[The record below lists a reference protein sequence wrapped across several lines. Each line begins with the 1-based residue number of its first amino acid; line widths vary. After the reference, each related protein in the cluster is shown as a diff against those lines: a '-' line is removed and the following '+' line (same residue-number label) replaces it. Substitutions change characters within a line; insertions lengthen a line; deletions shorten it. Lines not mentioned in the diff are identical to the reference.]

1 MLAYASQISDDVKEN
16 SFSAGAQHSPTN
28 LPKGSEWIV
37 STLGDLVNYCAF
49 NQLNDVE
56 ATLRRALWEASLQ
69 LEQADQ
75 KGPF

>member
-1 MLAYASQISDDVKEN
+1 MLAYASQISDDVKQN
-16 SFSAGAQHSPTN
+16 SSTSAQHSPTTM
-28 LPKGSEWIV
+28 PKGTEWIV

-75 KGPF
+75 KSPF